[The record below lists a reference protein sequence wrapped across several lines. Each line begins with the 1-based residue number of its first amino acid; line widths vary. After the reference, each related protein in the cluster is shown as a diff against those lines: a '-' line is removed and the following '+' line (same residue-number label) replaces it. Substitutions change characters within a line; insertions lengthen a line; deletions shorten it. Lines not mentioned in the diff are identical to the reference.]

1 MYRSFAILAVWV
13 GGLVTGCAV
22 KLPPTT
28 AAESDLLATPLQL
41 TSGYTRAGE
50 AYFSPDMRWVVFQA
64 TEPGEQHYQMY
75 VAEVLFTGKEISGLA
90 QAVRVSPPQSRNTCG
105 WFSPDG
111 KLLLLASTAGKEDPS
126 ESTPGYQRQ
135 GSRYQWAYPK
145 GMEIFAV
152 PFGGRPVQLSAEEM
166 LRYRLTG
173 NDAYDAECAY
183 SPDGRQVVFTSN
195 RTGDLELFVM
205 NADGTNVRQLT
216 STKGYDGGP
225 FFSADGRQVVYRSD
239 RVGNDLLQVFV
250 ADAVTD
256 SGGLVTGLKN
266 ERQLTSGADVNWGPY
281 FHPNGRIV
289 FFASS
294 RVAHTNYEI
303 FAVPT
308 VGGDAVRVTYAAG
321 ADVLPVVSPDGR
333 YMLWSAKRSADN
345 TTQLYLARLKLAR

>member
-1 MYRSFAILAVWV
+1 MYRTLSTVVLLSTFL
-13 GGLVTGCAV
+13 TGCAA
-22 KLPPTT
+22 KLP
-28 AAESDLLATPLQL
+28 AATSGETDLLAPPLQL
-41 TSGYTRAGE
+41 TAGYTRAGE
-50 AYFSPDMRWVVFQA
+50 AYFSPDMQWLVFQA

-75 VAEVLFTGKEISGLA
+75 VAKVQYAGKEITGLA
-90 QAVRVSPPQSRNTCG
+90 PAVRLSPPQSRNTCG

-145 GMEIFAV
+145 GMEMYAV
-152 PFGGRPVQLSAEEM
+152 PFTGQPVQLSAAEM
-166 LRYRLTG
+166 LPHRLSD

-183 SPDGRQVVFTSN
+183 SPDGEQIVFTSN

-205 NADGTNVRQLT
+205 NADGTDVRQL
-216 STKGYDGGP
+216 SHTKGYDGGP
-225 FFSADGRQVVYRSD
+225 FFSPDGRQVVYRSD
-239 RVGNDLLQVFV
+239 RAGNDLLQVFV
-250 ADAVTD
+250 SDVVRD
-256 SGGLVTGLKN
+256 GDGRVTGLRN

-281 FHPNGRIV
+281 FHPNGRII

-303 FAVPT
+303 FAVP
-308 VGGDAVRVTYAAG
+308 VEGGEAVRVTYAAG

-345 TTQLYLARLKLAR
+345 TTQLYLARLKLGK